1 MQQRPLDN
9 KYNFVRQLPRAKTLR
24 LLKAQCSAK
33 NFHPYN
39 MIKKISSALLLFC
52 LAASLS
58 AQKEVI
64 EKIISQVG
72 GEIVLLSEMEEQFAL
87 IKERQGDLPDGARC
101 MILDNI
107 LTQKLL
113 VNQAKLDSVEVSESE
128 VEAQL
133 NARIEQILEYM
144 GGDLD
149 QFKEYYGQTVTEVKD
164 AFRSDL
170 QDQLLSDRMRS
181 QVMQNVSVTPS
192 EVKRFYR
199 NIPRDS
205 LPYFDSEVEVGE
217 IVMKPEVNSTQ
228 RQLAIDKLTNLRKRI
243 LEDGE
248 DFSELA
254 SIFSDDPGSARLGG
268 DLGWTKRG
276 KFVPEFEAAAYKLED
291 GEISEIVES
300 EFGFHLIQLIAR
312 RGNSIST
319 RHILIKPEITDE
331 DLEKTRLKLDSIR
344 NLLLVDSI
352 TFSLAVKKFGNED
365 VQSYNNDG
373 KMINPVTGNTY
384 FEIAD
389 LEPDIYFTIDTMEV
403 GSISSAYSYADQRGE
418 VFYRIIQ
425 LQSRTEPHSA
435 SLDRDYSRIQ
445 EATIEQK
452 RANFMSD
459 WISQTVNSTYIRLD
473 AKFEGCPNLQKWVG
487 DRAKP

>member
-1 MQQRPLDN
+1 
-9 KYNFVRQLPRAKTLR
+9 
-24 LLKAQCSAK
+24 
-33 NFHPYN
+33 
-39 MIKKISSALLLFC
+39 MIKRISSIILLFC
-52 LAASLS
+52 LTTSLS

-64 EKIISQVG
+64 EKIISEVG
-72 GEIVLLSEMEEQFAL
+72 GEIVLLSELEEQFAL
-87 IKERQGDLPDGARC
+87 IRERQADLPDGARC

-144 GGDLD
+144 GGDLN
-149 QFKEYYGQTVTEVKD
+149 QFQEYYGQTVTEVKD
-164 AFRSDL
+164 AFRNDL
-170 QDQLLSDRMRS
+170 QNQLLSDRMRGS
-181 QVMQNVSVTPS
+181 VMQNVTVTPS
-192 EVKRFYR
+192 EVKQFYI
-199 NIPRDS
+199 NIPKDS

-217 IVMKPEVNSTQ
+217 IVMKPKVNAEQ
-228 RQLAIDKLTNLRKRI
+228 REISMEKLTNLRKRI

-254 SIFSDDPGSARLGG
+254 SIFSDDPGSARVGG

-276 KFVPEFEAAAYKLED
+276 KFVPEFEAAAYKLAD

-312 RGNSIST
+312 RGNSINT
-319 RHILIKPEITDE
+319 RHILIKPEITDD
-331 DLEKTRLKLDSIR
+331 DLKKSQMKLDSIR

-352 TFSLAVKKFGNED
+352 SFSLAVKKYSNED
-365 VQSYNNDG
+365 VQSFNNDG
-373 KMINPVTGNTY
+373 KMINPGSGNTY

-389 LEPDIYFTIDTMEV
+389 LEPDVYFTIDTMEI
-403 GSISSAYSYADQRGE
+403 GSVSSAYSYSDQRGE
-418 VFYRIIQ
+418 TFYRIVQ
-425 LQSRTEPHSA
+425 LQSRTVPHTA

-445 EATIEQK
+445 DATIEQK

-459 WISQTVNSTYIRLD
+459 WITQKVNSTYIRID
-473 AKFEGCPNLQKWVG
+473 AKFEGCPNLQKWIE
-487 DRAKP
+487 DRVKP